1 MICVPNTDSV
11 GVLSS
16 PVSDQ
21 EATHHPV
28 ADMMILFPI
37 ISLQLQLLGASE
49 MR

>member
-28 ADMMILFPI
+28 GRHDDTLSYHLSAAAVACSI
-37 ISLQLQLLGASE
+37 
-49 MR
+49 